1 MLIKYELIQKTA
13 TEIDVLIK
21 TFIEAQL
28 ADNPGYS
35 LDQVQLIDL
44 KGSRSYLV
52 QVTLVQPV
60 SADIDASQIISG
72 VIDVA
77 RLPQQVFEKLTV
89 VADQA
94 AMLALTI
101 VDVQNGDTVKLND
114 TDVMYFVADDTL
126 LGTLAAFEVYK
137 AGSAASVDWGNIV
150 GTLSN
155 QTDLKA
161 AFDLKVDKDGT
172 KVLSDN
178 NYTTT
183 EKNKLSGIEESA
195 DVNVVDSVNSKTGDV
210 VLDPD
215 DLDDAATTNKFV
227 SSAEKST
234 WNSKEDAIGFTP
246 ENVANKAT
254 SFQVT
259 PDNTKYPTEKLLKDQ
274 LELKVDKDGTKVL
287 SDNNYT
293 DEEVSNLAVAAA
305 IPVINKNPTGFSVPK
320 DVIVTYDSG
329 TTKITLTGTVLA
341 YWRGEVVA
349 LLISGWESPALTA
362 TYGAPNAGNYYLY
375 YNGTSFVWST
385 TEWAFDN
392 LLIALVYYK
401 ADGTFIFAQRET
413 HGVMPWQ
420 SHSVF
425 HDSIGTQKMSGG
437 SLSNY
442 TLDSTTSADRRPDIS
457 EALIKDED
465 LETEIL
471 ALLSSAKFTQVYL
484 SGTEASPVVNFD
496 IDNDDIVPLNGAK
509 PQYNAV
515 DGGNW
520 SLLDVPDKKFMA
532 VFLIL
537 FPASADAASQKKRF
551 LWIPS
556 QTVGKEKDMQSLDIG
571 SLDLSDFAELAP
583 EYVASAKVIME
594 YKDADWEIKDVIV
607 LTGSRTLTLQQSGG
621 FLTAVT
627 TDDSM
632 SGNGTP
638 ADPLSMIPITQ
649 DIADASYTLL
659 STDVFNQINLTR
671 NDVQTISIDTF
682 ANQAIPTNSRIVI
695 QGYGSGVKTIESV
708 AGVTLNGVDNNSFVL
723 DAQYSSCELACYATN
738 TWIITGGVN

>member
-137 AGSAASVDWGNIV
+137 AGSAASVDWGNVI
-150 GTLSN
+150 GTLAN
-155 QTDLKA
+155 QADLQA
-161 AFDLKVDKDGT
+161 ALDLKVDVDGT

-178 NYTTT
+178 NYTDT
-183 EKNKLSGIEESA
+183 EKTKLGGIEESA

-215 DLDDAATTNKFV
+215 DLSDAATTNKFV
-227 SSAEKST
+227 TTAEKNT
-234 WNSKEDAIGFTP
+234 WNGKEDAIGFTP

-259 PDNTKYPTEKLLKDQ
+259 PDNTKYPSEKLVKD
-274 LELKVDKDGTKVL
+274 ELDKKVDKDGAKVL

-293 DEEVSNLAVAAA
+293 DEEVSDLETAAA
-305 IPVINKNPTGFSVPK
+305 IPVINKDPTGFSAPK

-349 LLISGWESPALTA
+349 ALVTGWASSALTA
-362 TYGAPNAGNYYLY
+362 TYAAPNAGSYYLY

-385 TEWAFDN
+385 TPWTFDL
-392 LLIALVYYK
+392 LLIAFVYYR
-401 ADGTFIFAQRET
+401 ADGTFEFSHRET

-420 SHSVF
+420 SHDII

-437 SLSNY
+437 TLSSY
-442 TLDSTTSADRRPDIS
+442 VLDSTTAADRRPDIA

-471 ALLSSAKFTQVYL
+471 ALLSSAKYTQVYL
-484 SGTEASPVVNFD
+484 SGTEAAPVVNFD
-496 IDNDDIVPLNGAK
+496 IDNDDIVPLNGAN
-509 PQYNAV
+509 PQYNAIS
-515 DGGNW
+515 GGNW
-520 SLLDVPDKKFMA
+520 SLLDVPDKKSMA
-532 VFLIL
+532 VFLFL
-537 FPASADAASQKKRF
+537 FPATADAASQKKRF

-556 QTVGKEKDMQSLDIG
+556 QTVGKEKDMQSLDVG
-571 SLDLSDFAELAP
+571 TLNLSDFADLAP
-583 EYVASAKVIME
+583 EYVASAKAVLE
-594 YKDADWEIKDVIV
+594 YKDGDWKITNVIV
-607 LTGSRTLTLQQSGG
+607 LTGSRTLTLQQNGS

-632 SGNGTP
+632 RGNGTP
-638 ADPLSMIPITQ
+638 SDPLSVILATQ
-649 DIADASYTLL
+649 DIADVAYTFL
-659 STDVFNQINLTR
+659 STDIFNKMNVTR
-671 NDVQTISIDTF
+671 NDVQTMEIEDF
-682 ANQAIPTNSRIVI
+682 ATQAIPVESSIII
-695 QGYGSGVKTIESV
+695 QGYGTGVKTIESV
-708 AGVTLNGVDNNSFVL
+708 VGVTLNGVDNGSFVL
-723 DAQYSSCELACYATN
+723 DAQYSSCEIYHHSEDV
-738 TWIITGGVN
+738 WIITGGVN